1 MATKRPATA
10 KLDAGALHAAFAPV
24 RKAARGLPEVEERT
38 SYGTPALFVRGK
50 LFARIWEDGATLVVR
65 TDFDSRDALLHA
77 QPKIFH
83 LTDHYRDYAAVLVR
97 LAQVS
102 PTRLAALLSD
112 AWEFVAPKTLVKA
125 RRAPR

>member
-1 MATKRPATA
+1 MATKRRATT
-10 KLDAGALHAAFAPV
+10 KLDAEALHAAFAPV

-65 TDFDSRDALLHA
+65 ADFDSREALLRA
-77 QPKIFH
+77 QPRIFH
-83 LTDHYRDYAAVLVR
+83 LTEHYRDYAAVLVR
-97 LAQVS
+97 LAEVT
-102 PTRLAALLSD
+102 PARLAVLLSD

>member
-1 MATKRPATA
+1 MATPRQDIT
-10 KLDAGALHAAFAPV
+10 KLPPDALHAAFAPV
-24 RKAARGLPEVEERT
+24 RKAARGLPEVEERL

-65 TDFDSRDALLHA
+65 TDFDSRAALLHA

-97 LAQVS
+97 LAAVS